1 MFSTAPDASSG
12 PPKVHFMSHTP
23 YDVIGIGNA
32 IVDVL
37 ARCEDSFLQDNKL
50 AKGHMR
56 LIDTAQADALYEIM
70 GPAIEVSGGSAANS
84 MAGLA
89 SFGGSCAFIG
99 KVADDHLGEVFGH
112 DLRAAGVTY
121 QTRAAGEPGRP
132 PTARC
137 MILVT
142 PDGERTMN
150 TYLGTSVELGVGE
163 LDAQMIKDSRITY
176 LEGYLFDPQ
185 DAKEAFVEAAR
196 IAGDAGRKVAL
207 SLSDGFCVDR
217 HRATFRALISS
228 GVDIL
233 FANEDELLSLYE
245 TLDFDEAC
253 ASVRTECELVAVTR
267 GALGSVIITP
277 QERILVPAEPVTE
290 VVDTTGAG
298 DLYAAGFLYGYA
310 KDFELAKCGRLA
322 ALAASEIISH
332 MGARPEH
339 NLRELA
345 IEKGL
350 LKS

>member
-1 MFSTAPDASSG
+1 MTNARF
-12 PPKVHFMSHTP
+12 
-23 YDVIGIGNA
+23 DVLGIGNA

-37 ARCEDSFLQDNKL
+37 ARCEDQFLSDNNL
-50 AKGHMR
+50 PKGHMR
-56 LIDTAQADALYEIM
+56 LIDTAEADRLYEVM
-70 GPAIEVSGGSAANS
+70 GPAMEVSGGSAANS

-89 SFGGSCAFIG
+89 SFGGKAAFIG

-112 DLRAAGVTY
+112 DLRAAGVGYETKAAT
-121 QTRAAGEPGRP
+121 QSGRA

-137 MILVT
+137 MIFVT

-150 TYLGTSVELGVGE
+150 TFLGTSTELGVKE
-163 LDAQMIKDSRITY
+163 LHAQLIKDALVTY
-176 LEGYLFDPQ
+176 LEGYLFDPPE
-185 DAKEAFVEAAR
+185 AKEAFVEAAR
-196 IAGDAGRKVAL
+196 IAGEAGRKVAL

-217 HRATFRALISS
+217 HRAAFRTLIAG

-245 TLDFDEAC
+245 TEDFDKAC
-253 ASVRTECELVAVTR
+253 KLARAECELIAVTR
-267 GALGSVIITP
+267 GAMGSVIITP
-277 QERILVPAEPVTE
+277 DERIIVPAEPVSE

-310 KDFELAKCGRLA
+310 NDLDLTRCGRLA

-339 NLRELA
+339 KLDQLA
-345 IEKGL
+345 RDKGI
-350 LKS
+350 LKG

>member
-1 MFSTAPDASSG
+1 
-12 PPKVHFMSHTP
+12 MSQTR
-23 YDVIGIGNA
+23 YDVLGIGNA

-37 ARCEDSFLQDNKL
+37 ARCQDQFLTDNNL
-50 AKGHMR
+50 PKGHMR
-56 LIDTAQADALYEIM
+56 LIDTAEADALYEVM

-89 SFGGSCAFIG
+89 SFGANAAFIG
-99 KVADDHLGEVFGH
+99 KVANDHLGEVFGH

-121 QTRAAGEPGRP
+121 QTTAAGDPGRQ

-150 TYLGTSVELGVGE
+150 TFLGTSVELGVGE
-163 LDAQMIKDSRITY
+163 LDVQMIKDARITY

-185 DAKEAFVEAAR
+185 EAKAAFVEATR
-196 IAGDAGRKVAL
+196 IAAQAGRKVAL

-217 HRATFRALISS
+217 HRATFRALIK
-228 GVDIL
+228 GGIDIL

-245 TLDFDEAC
+245 TSDFDDAC
-253 ASVRTECELVAVTR
+253 QQVRAECDLVAVTR
-267 GALGSVIITP
+267 GSVGSVIITP
-277 QERILVPAEPVTE
+277 DERILVPAEPVNE

-298 DLYAAGFLYGYA
+298 DLYAAGFLFGYA
-310 KDFELAKCGRLA
+310 SELELAKCGQLA

-350 LKS
+350 LET

>member
-1 MFSTAPDASSG
+1 MQLIEAEEAD
-12 PPKVHFMSHTP
+12 
-23 YDVIGIGNA
+23 
-32 IVDVL
+32 
-37 ARCEDSFLQDNKL
+37 
-50 AKGHMR
+50 R
-56 LIDTAQADALYEIM
+56 LYQAM
-70 GPAIEVSGGSAANS
+70 GPAMEISGGSAANS

-89 SFGGSCAFIG
+89 SFGGKAAFIG

-121 QTRAAGEPGRP
+121 TTPPASEEGRA

-137 MILVT
+137 MIFVT

-150 TYLGTSVELGVGE
+150 TFLGISTALGVKQ
-163 LDAQMIKDSRITY
+163 LDDQLIRDARITY
-176 LEGYLFDPQ
+176 LEGYLFDPPE
-185 DAKEAFVEAAR
+185 AKEAFVKAAR
-196 IAGDAGRKVAL
+196 IAGEAGRKVAL

-217 HRATFRALISS
+217 HRAAFRTLIAS

-245 TLDFDEAC
+245 TEDFDHAC
-253 ASVRTECELVAVTR
+253 KQARQECDLIAVTR
-267 GALGSVIITP
+267 GAMGSVIITP
-277 QERILVPAEPVTE
+277 EERIIVPAEPVAE

-310 KDFELAKCGRLA
+310 KDFDLPRCARLA

-339 NLRELA
+339 NLHQLA
-345 IEKGL
+345 KDKGI
-350 LKS
+350 LKD

>member
-1 MFSTAPDASSG
+1 MPD
-12 PPKVHFMSHTP
+12 TRI
-23 YDVIGIGNA
+23 DVLGIGNA

-37 ARCEDSFLQDNKL
+37 ARCQDQFLTDNNL

-56 LIDTAQADALYEIM
+56 LIDTAEADSLYELM

-89 SFGGSCAFIG
+89 SFGGEAAFIG
-99 KVADDHLGEVFGH
+99 KVANDHLGDVFGH

-121 QTRAAGEPGRP
+121 QTKAASKEGRQ

-150 TYLGTSVELGVGE
+150 TFLGTSVELGVGE
-163 LDAQMIKDSRITY
+163 LDQQMIKDARITY

-185 DAKEAFVEAAR
+185 EAKEAFVEAAR
-196 IAGDAGRKVAL
+196 IAGEAERKVAL
-207 SLSDGFCVDR
+207 SLSDSFCVDR
-217 HRATFRALISS
+217 HRATFRALIKS
-228 GVDIL
+228 GIDIL
-233 FANEDELLSLYE
+233 FANEDEILSLYE
-245 TLDFDEAC
+245 TGDFNEAC
-253 ASVRTECELVAVTR
+253 NQARAECDLVAITR
-267 GALGSVIITP
+267 GSVGSVILTGD
-277 QERILVPAEPVTE
+277 ERILVPAEPVNE

-310 KDFELAKCGRLA
+310 KEFELAKCGRLA

-339 NLRELA
+339 NLRDLA
-345 IEKGL
+345 VEKGL
-350 LKS
+350 LEA

>member
-1 MFSTAPDASSG
+1 MPHSR
-12 PPKVHFMSHTP
+12 
-23 YDVIGIGNA
+23 YDVLGIGNA

-37 ARCEDSFLQDNKL
+37 ARCQDQFLTDNNL

-56 LIDTAQADALYEIM
+56 LIDTAEADSLYELM

-89 SFGGSCAFIG
+89 SFGGGAAFIG
-99 KVADDHLGEVFGH
+99 KVANDHLGDVFGH

-121 QTRAAGEPGRP
+121 QTKAASKEGRQ

-150 TYLGTSVELGVGE
+150 TFLGTSVELGVGE
-163 LDAQMIKDSRITY
+163 LDIEMIKGARITY

-185 DAKEAFVEAAR
+185 EAKEAFVEAAR
-196 IAGDAGRKVAL
+196 IAGEAGRKVAL

-217 HRATFRALISS
+217 HRATFRALIKS
-228 GVDIL
+228 GIDIL
-233 FANEDELLSLYE
+233 FANEDEILSLYE
-245 TLDFDEAC
+245 TEDFDEAC
-253 ASVRTECELVAVTR
+253 NQARAECDLVAITR
-267 GALGSVIITP
+267 GAVGSVILTSD
-277 QERILVPAEPVTE
+277 ERILVPAEPVNE

-310 KDFELAKCGRLA
+310 KEYELAKCGRLA

-350 LKS
+350 LEA

>member
-1 MFSTAPDASSG
+1 MPD
-12 PPKVHFMSHTP
+12 TR
-23 YDVIGIGNA
+23 YDVLGIGNA

-37 ARCEDSFLQDNKL
+37 ARCEDQFLADNNL
-50 AKGHMR
+50 PKGHMR
-56 LIDTAQADALYEIM
+56 LIDTAEADALYEVM

-89 SFGGSCAFIG
+89 SFGGNAAFIG

-121 QTRAAGEPGRP
+121 ETKAASEPGRL

-137 MILVT
+137 MIFVT

-150 TYLGTSVELGVGE
+150 TFLGTSVALGVKE
-163 LDAQMIKDSRITY
+163 LDEQMIKDARITY

-185 DAKEAFVEAAR
+185 EAKEAFAQAAH
-196 IAGDAGRKVAL
+196 IASQAGRKVAL

-217 HRATFRALISS
+217 HRATFRALIK
-228 GVDIL
+228 GGIDIL
-233 FANEDELLSLYE
+233 FANEDEILSLYE
-245 TLDFDEAC
+245 TQDFEEAC
-253 ASVRTECELVAVTR
+253 NQVRSECDLVAITR
-267 GALGSVIITP
+267 GATGSVIITP
-277 QERILVPAEPVTE
+277 DERILVPAELVNE

-298 DLYAAGFLYGYA
+298 DLYAAGFLFGYA
-310 KDFELAKCGRLA
+310 NEFELAKCGRLA

-345 IEKGL
+345 IKKGIL
-350 LKS
+350 EA

>member
-1 MFSTAPDASSG
+1 
-12 PPKVHFMSHTP
+12 MSRSR
-23 YDVIGIGNA
+23 YDVLGIGNA

-37 ARCEDSFLQDNKL
+37 ARCEDRFLEDNNL
-50 AKGHMR
+50 PKGHMR
-56 LIDTAQADALYEIM
+56 LIDANEADRLYRVM
-70 GPAIEVSGGSAANS
+70 GPAMEISGGSAANS

-89 SFGGSCAFIG
+89 SFGGKSAFIG

-121 QTRAAGEPGRP
+121 RTPAATEQGCL
-132 PTARC
+132 PTARS

-150 TYLGTSVELGVGE
+150 TFLGTSTQLGIAEIDAELIR
-163 LDAQMIKDSRITY
+163 DARITY
-176 LEGYLFDPQ
+176 LEGYLFDPPE
-185 DAKEAFVEAAR
+185 AREAFAEAAR
-196 IAGDAGRKVAL
+196 IAGEAGRKVSL

-217 HRATFRALISS
+217 HRAAFRTLIAS

-245 TLDFDEAC
+245 TEDFDQACREA
-253 ASVRTECELVAVTR
+253 RKECELVAVTR
-267 GALGSVIITP
+267 GAAGSVIVTP
-277 QERILVPAEPVTE
+277 DERIIVPAEPVSD

-298 DLYAAGFLYGYA
+298 DLYAAGFLYGFA
-310 KDFELAKCGRLA
+310 KGHDLTRCGRLA

-339 NLRELA
+339 DLKQLA
-345 IEKGL
+345 VDRGILKG
-350 LKS
+350 